1 MVETVIF
8 STLEIQRKDM
18 PGIVEKTEN
27 FATDLLSNQL
37 DSSFLYH
44 NLKHTQRVVKSTRE
58 LISVHDLSEED
69 TEALLLTAWLHDTG
83 YTKGTDNHEE
93 SSGHIAEEFLAAEGY
108 HKDKIEKVQDLILAT
123 KRYYEP
129 VNLLEQII
137 RDADASHFSKKSY
150 METCE
155 RLREEL
161 SLLGLAEFSTED
173 WLGENLKMLRK
184 EHQFYT
190 DYAKENWQPGKEAN
204 IELLKKEQKAAKKIV
219 QKEKLKA
226 KYKSESPDR
235 GIQTLFRVTLRNHLT
250 LSDIADTKSNILLS
264 VNAIILSVVLANLIP
279 KLDNPTNFYLIWPT
293 AIFLMFTVLTMILA
307 VVATRPNVTR
317 GQFTKEDVDQKRVN
331 LLFFGNFHQMKL
343 EEYEWAIQE
352 LLQDKDYVY
361 SSLTKDLY
369 YLGLVLNRKYKIL
382 RWTYTT
388 FIIGIVISVL
398 AFWISFT
405 LYGSTR
411 SLETL
416 VMSGF

>member
-1 MVETVIF
+1 M
-8 STLEIQRKDM
+8 S
-18 PGIVEKTEN
+18 GIVEKAERFSTE
-27 FATDLLSNQL
+27 LLKDQL
-37 DSSFLYH
+37 DPNYLYH

-58 LISVHDLSEED
+58 LIAAHDLTDEDSEV
-69 TEALLLTAWLHDTG
+69 LLLTAWLHDTG
-83 YTKGTDNHEE
+83 YSKGNDQHEE
-93 SSGHIAEEFLAAEGY
+93 ASAKIAEDFLSAEGY
-108 HKDKIEKVQDLILAT
+108 PDDGIKKVQDVIRAT
-123 KRYYEP
+123 KRYYSP
-129 VNLLEQII
+129 SNLLEEII
-137 RDADASHFSKKSY
+137 RDADASHFGKKSY

-155 RLREEL
+155 QLREEL
-161 SLLGLAEFSTED
+161 KLLGVAEYSTED
-173 WLGENLKMLRK
+173 WLDANLEMLKK

-190 DYAKENWQPGKEAN
+190 EYAKVNWQEGKVKN
-204 IELLKKEQKAAKKIV
+204 IDLIRKEQKAAKKIA

-226 KYKSESPDR
+226 KLKSESPDR

-293 AIFLMFTVLTMILA
+293 AVFLLFTVITMVLA
-307 VVATRPNVTR
+307 VIATRPNVTR
-317 GQFTKEDVDQKRVN
+317 GQFTKEDVEQKRVN

-352 LLQDKDYVY
+352 LLKDKDYVY

-369 YLGLVLNRKYKIL
+369 FLGLVLNRKYKIL

-388 FIIGIVISVL
+388 FIIGIVISVFF
-398 AFWISFT
+398 FWLSFT

-411 SLETL
+411 SLDDL
-416 VMSGF
+416 VMLGF